1 MIWKYRVINNPV
13 ARKKW
18 ITFYLCLFGVCL
30 CYSILNY
37 KGAITLLSF
46 SFFTLMLFLYAIIT
60 LGKIRYYY
68 IEDDII
74 KYKPFKTYISNI
86 EEFEINRDLKI
97 IRLKLKRSSIF
108 AVRTLYFENIEDLE
122 EVAKFLKRKINQ

>member
-1 MIWKYRVINNPV
+1 
-13 ARKKW
+13 
-18 ITFYLCLFGVCL
+18 
-30 CYSILNY
+30 
-37 KGAITLLSF
+37 
-46 SFFTLMLFLYAIIT
+46 MLFLYAIIT

-122 EVAKFLKRKINQ
+122 EVAKFLKRKISQ